1 MRTRL
6 LLIFAC
12 TFCGTILQAQSTDL
26 NATLAPVKARHV
38 GPFRGGRANT
48 ATGVIGDPLTYYM
61 GNTGG
66 GVWKTEDAGQYW
78 TNISDGFFGT
88 GTIGAIAVAPT
99 DPNIVYVGTGEHAV
113 RGVMTSSGDGFYKST
128 DAGKTWVK
136 MGLEN
141 SRHVSRIRVHPTD
154 PNTLWVGVQ
163 GALYGP
169 SEERGVYKST
179 DGGTSWKR
187 TLFTDNLSGCVE
199 IDLDQ
204 NNPLIMYAAMN
215 TYGRKPWKVISGGP
229 GSGLYKS
236 TDGGESWK
244 KAQTGLP
251 KELGKIGLSVC
262 QSNPDK
268 VYAVIESDSE
278 QQLGGLFVTTDGAEN
293 WTRVSDDH
301 RLIQRAWY
309 YTEVFA
315 DPANEDMVY
324 VMSAPMLRSK
334 DGGKNWEV
342 MSGPHGDYHDLWIN
356 PANPKNMVLADD
368 GGAGITFNR
377 GDTWSRQ
384 DNMPTVQFYRLSV
397 DNHFPYRLYGGQQDN
412 SSVRIDSRNLNGG
425 SIGPAAMTAS
435 AGGESAFLAF
445 DPDDSR
451 LVMGGSYLGTIDLL
465 DTETGASVNVMA
477 APIQYLALDAKDMKY
492 RFNWNAPI
500 IRSQHD
506 KNVWYHAAQL
516 MLRTSDLG
524 ITWEEASPDLT
535 RNEKDKQGKGGGP
548 YTNESVGAESYGTLS
563 YIIESPHEAGV
574 IWTGSDDGL
583 VHLTQDDG
591 KTWNNV
597 TPTGLKECLI
607 NAIEVSP
614 HDPATA
620 YIATT
625 RYKFDDHQPGIYVT
639 KDYGKTW
646 KNISAG
652 IPEGAFTRV
661 IREDDQVKGL
671 LFAGTE
677 TGLYASWD
685 GGAKWQSLQL
695 NLPVSP
701 ITDLAV
707 KHDDIIVATAG
718 RGFWIVD
725 DLGLLRQWGKSSSGL
740 HVYEPEP
747 VILTNSGSELD
758 GNSAD
763 GSNPTRG
770 VNPASGMVIYYQLP
784 DDKDSSTLT
793 LEVTDGVGKV
803 IRSFS
808 SEASDFTPW
817 DGGPG
822 MDPVLSAKP
831 GLNRIVWNLRTDG
844 RKGVNQVYIEGGY
857 RGHKVPPATYTLTFK
872 KGGKTVAVKGEV
884 TPNPLYNVSPED
896 YRTTNVYLTE
906 LSGTLNEMHDMV
918 NNLHAAQRQIT
929 TILEDLA
936 EEDKMSAV
944 RQQGQTLLKKLSS
957 WDGIMVQRK
966 SKAYDDVENYV
977 NGFTADYIF
986 LLNQSE
992 SGLPRITAAS
1002 QARRQELDAQ
1012 WEKYKASGIAL
1023 KEDIQLYNKA
1033 LWAAGVGAVRN

>member
-1 MRTRL
+1 MLQRFIL
-6 LLIFAC
+6 LLTGLLLSPLVF
-12 TFCGTILQAQSTDL
+12 AQSTDL
-26 NATLAPVKARHV
+26 TAALAPVKARHV

-88 GTIGAIAVAPT
+88 GSIGAIAVAPT

-128 DAGKTWVK
+128 DAGRTWK
-136 MGLEN
+136 KIGLEN
-141 SRHVSRIRVHPTD
+141 SRHISRIRVHPTD

-179 DGGTSWKR
+179 DGGATWKR

-204 NNPLIMYAAMN
+204 NNPLILYAAMN

-236 TDGGESWK
+236 TDGGESWA

-278 QQLGGLFVTTDGAEN
+278 QQLGGLFVTTDGAKN
-293 WTRVSDDH
+293 WNRVSDDH

-412 SSVRIDSRNLNGG
+412 SSVRIDSRNLNGS
-425 SIGPAAMTAS
+425 SIGPEAMTAS

-445 DPDDSR
+445 DPDDPR

-492 RFNWNAPI
+492 RYNWNAPI

-506 KNVWYHAAQL
+506 ENTWYHAAQV

-524 ITWEEASPDLT
+524 TTWEEVSPDLT
-535 RNEKDKQGKGGGP
+535 RNEVEKQGKGGGP
-548 YTNESVGAESYGTLS
+548 YTNESVGAESYGTIS
-563 YIIESPHEAGV
+563 YVIESPHEAGV

-583 VHLTQDDG
+583 VHLTRDNGDSW
-591 KTWNNV
+591 TNV
-597 TPTGLKECLI
+597 TPSGLAECLI

-620 YIATT
+620 YLATT
-625 RYKFDDHQPGIYVT
+625 RYKFDDHRPGLYVT

-646 KNISAG
+646 KNISTG
-652 IPEGAFTRV
+652 IPDGAFTRV
-661 IREDDQVKGL
+661 IREDDKVKGL

-677 TGLYASWD
+677 TGLYTSWN
-685 GGAKWQSLQL
+685 GGAEWKALQL
-695 NLPVSP
+695 NLPVTP

-707 KHDDIIVATAG
+707 KHDDLIVATAG

-725 DLGLLRQWGKSSSGL
+725 DLGLLRQWKTKPSGMHL
-740 HVYEPEP
+740 YQPEP
-747 VILTNSGSELD
+747 VILTSSRSELD
-758 GNSAD
+758 GNAGDGVSA
-763 GSNPTRG
+763 TRG
-770 VNPASGMVIYYQLP
+770 VNPASGMVIYYHLP
-784 DDKDSSTLT
+784 EDENSSALT
-793 LEVTDGVGKV
+793 LEITDGEGAL
-803 IRSFS
+803 IRTIS
-808 SEASDFTPW
+808 SKASDFTPW

-822 MDPVLSAKP
+822 KGPTLSVEP
-831 GLNRIVWNLRTDG
+831 GLNRFVWDLRTEG
-844 RKGVNQVYIEGGY
+844 RRGVNQVYIEGGY
-857 RGHKVPPATYTLTFK
+857 RGHKVPPATYNLTFK
-872 KGGKTVAVKGEV
+872 KGDETVAVKGKLE
-884 TPNPLYNVSPED
+884 PHPLYNVSPKR
-896 YRTTNVYLTE
+896 YRETHAYLTE
-906 LSGTLNEMHDMV
+906 LAGTLNEMHDMV
-918 NNLHAAQRQIT
+918 NQLDDSHRQIEK
-929 TILEDLA
+929 ILRNLP
-936 EEDKMSAV
+936 EEDKMNEV
-944 RQQGQTLLKKLSS
+944 RMQGKALAGRLAA
-957 WDGIMVQRK
+957 WDKTMVQRK

-977 NGFTADYIF
+977 NGFTADYLF

-992 SGLPRITAAS
+992 SGLPRITSAS
-1002 QARRQELDAQ
+1002 RARRTELDAA
-1012 WEKYKASGIAL
+1012 WAKYKTVGTAL
-1023 KEDIQLYNKA
+1023 SDEIQRFNKA
-1033 LWAAGVGAVRN
+1033 LWAAGIGAVRH

>member
-1 MRTRL
+1 MRQRFL
-6 LLIFAC
+6 LLLTC
-12 TFCGTILQAQSTDL
+12 ILFSSVVSAQATDL
-26 NATLAPVKARHV
+26 TADLAPVKARHV

-88 GTIGAIAVAPT
+88 GSIGAIAVAPT

-128 DAGKTWVK
+128 DAGKTWK
-136 MGLEN
+136 KIGLEN
-141 SRHVSRIRVHPTD
+141 SRHISRIRVHPTD

-179 DGGTSWKR
+179 DGGETWKR
-187 TLFTDNLSGCVE
+187 TLYTDNLSGCVE

-236 TDGGESWK
+236 TDGGETWA

-278 QQLGGLFVTTDGAEN
+278 KQLGGLFVTTNGAKN
-293 WTRVSDDH
+293 WSRVSDDH

-384 DNMPTVQFYRLSV
+384 DNMPTVQFYRLNV

-412 SSVRIDSRNLNGG
+412 SSVRIDSRNLNGS
-425 SIGPAAMTAS
+425 SIGPEAMTAS

-445 DPDDSR
+445 DPDDPR

-506 KNVWYHAAQL
+506 KSVWYHAAQV
-516 MLRTSDLG
+516 MLRTRDLG
-524 ITWEEASPDLT
+524 TTWEEVSPDLT
-535 RNEKDKQGKGGGP
+535 RNEVEKQGKGGGP
-548 YTNESVGAESYGTLS
+548 YTNESVGAESYGTIS
-563 YIIESPHEAGV
+563 YVIESPYEAGV

-591 KTWNNV
+591 ETWNNV
-597 TPTGLKECLI
+597 TPAGLKECLI

-614 HDPATA
+614 HDAGTA

-625 RYKFDDHQPGIYVT
+625 RYKFDDHAPGLYVT

-652 IPEGAFTRV
+652 IPDGAFTRV
-661 IREDDQVKGL
+661 VREDDKVKGL

-685 GGAKWQSLQL
+685 GGAKWEALQL
-695 NLPVSP
+695 NLPVTP

-707 KHDDIIVATAG
+707 KHDDLIVATAG

-725 DLGLLRQWGKSSSGL
+725 DLGLLRQMKAKTSGL
-740 HVYEPEP
+740 HVYQPEP
-747 VILTNSGSELD
+747 VILTASRSELD
-758 GNSAD
+758 GNSGD
-763 GSNPTRG
+763 GVGATRG
-770 VNPASGMVIYYQLP
+770 VNPASGMVIYYRLP
-784 DDKDSSTLT
+784 DDKDSSVLNLEITDESGNIVRTL
-793 LEVTDGVGKV
+793 
-803 IRSFS
+803 S
-808 SEASDFTPW
+808 SEASGFQPW

-822 MDPVLSAKP
+822 KAPKLSAKP
-831 GLNRIVWNLRTDG
+831 GLNRFVWDLRTEG

-857 RGHKVPPATYTLTFK
+857 RGHKVPPAAYTLTFK
-872 KGGKTVAVKGEV
+872 RGDETVTAKGELM
-884 TPNPLYNVSPED
+884 PNPSYNVSPKA
-896 YRTTNVYLTE
+896 YREVDTYLTE
-906 LSGTLNEMHDMV
+906 LASTLNEMHSMV
-918 NNLHAAQRQIT
+918 NELHDAHGQINS
-929 TILEDLA
+929 II
-936 EEDKMSAV
+936 
-944 RQQGQTLLKKLSS
+944 GKLSATEKMDEVRVKGKVLLS
-957 WDGIMVQRK
+957 KLSAWDGIMVQRK

-977 NGFTADYIF
+977 NGFTADYLF

-992 SGLPRITAAS
+992 SGLPRITNAS
-1002 QARRQELDAQ
+1002 KARRAELDAA
-1012 WEKYKASGIAL
+1012 WAKHKATGMAL
-1023 KEDIQLYNKA
+1023 KEEIALYNKV
-1033 LWAAGVGAVRN
+1033 LWAAGVGAVRY